1 MIKEE
6 GHEGCGL
13 FPDGFFGDILG
24 KKNYD
29 SIQVRHVGPKL
40 GLAKGVC
47 CCLYLVSSRQILV
60 FLTIFSIDH
69 VIKGM
74 LLKKRGIT
82 RIMLPSS
89 MIKAPPSQVCDDKWV
104 AVVIK
109 NVFPSEENRQHGRLL
124 DPENAATNSWVARD
138 DRKALSKMYQVSTS

>member
-1 MIKEE
+1 MLLLSVCFLYLPESKLFTTLLILYSAHLQSEAQQVLYIDRSCVELIKEE

-29 SIQVRHVGPKL
+29 SIQVRHIGPKL

-69 VIKGM
+69 VTNQ
-74 LLKKRGIT
+74 RN
-82 RIMLPSS
+82 
-89 MIKAPPSQVCDDKWV
+89 A
-104 AVVIK
+104 
-109 NVFPSEENRQHGRLL
+109 FEE
-124 DPENAATNSWVARD
+124 ARD
-138 DRKALSKMYQVSTS
+138 YSHHVAIEYDQSATISSVR